1 MQLGNMQWGT
11 LEYIF
16 AIFAI
21 ATAFGVLLQAGI
33 LLGFFIAFV
42 KLRGKLETI
51 LTQVTDHALPL
62 IESSKAMLQ
71 DLSPKVQ
78 TISGNVAEISEMRK
92 HETVTI
98 KTSVDDVL
106 EKTRA
111 QTARVDEMV
120 SGTLDGISQA
130 STTIQQGI
138 EVPLRHI
145 HGIFNGLKA
154 GFETLKSKS
163 ASGEVY
169 TTRGEEPVVK
179 ETPVIVVE
187 EVIVTSTRVD

>member
-21 ATAFGVLLQAGI
+21 ATAVGVLLQAGI
-33 LLGFFIAFV
+33 MLGFFIAFV
-42 KLRGKLETI
+42 KLRGKLEAI

-78 TISGNVAEISEMRK
+78 TISGNVAEISEMLK

-130 STTIQQGI
+130 SATIQQGI

-145 HGIFNGLKA
+145 HGIFNGLRA
-154 GFETLKSKS
+154 GFATLKSRP
-163 ASGEVY
+163 GEVY
-169 TTRGEEPVVK
+169 RSRGEEPVVK

>member
-1 MQLGNMQWGT
+1 MQVGNMQWGT
-11 LEYIF
+11 LEWIF

-21 ATAFGVLLQAGI
+21 ATAVGVLMQAAIMTSFFFAFLKLQ
-33 LLGFFIAFV
+33 
-42 KLRGKLETI
+42 GKITQI
-51 LTQVTDHALPL
+51 LTQVTEHAMPL
-62 IESSKAMLQ
+62 IASSKVTLEE
-71 DLSPKVQ
+71 LSPKVQ
-78 TISGNVAEISEMRK
+78 TISTNLVEISELLK
-92 HETVTI
+92 QETHTV

-138 EVPLRHI
+138 EVPLRHV

-154 GFETLKSKS
+154 AFQTYKDKPARPVSSFTE
-163 ASGEVY
+163 A
-169 TTRGEEPVVK
+169 EEPVV
-179 ETPVIVVE
+179 VVVE
-187 EVIVTSTRVD
+187 EVIVSEGPLV

>member
-21 ATAFGVLLQAGI
+21 ATAIGVLLQAGI
-33 LLGFFIAFV
+33 MLGFFIAFL
-42 KLRGKLETI
+42 KLQGKIATI
-51 LTQVTDHALPL
+51 LTQVTEHALPL
-62 IESSKAMLQ
+62 IASSKVTLEELA
-71 DLSPKVQ
+71 PKVQ
-78 TISGNVAEISEMRK
+78 TISANLVEISELLK
-92 HETVTI
+92 EETHTI
-98 KTSVDDVL
+98 KTSVDEVL

-111 QTARVDEMV
+111 QTTRVDEMV

-145 HGIFNGLKA
+145 YGIFNGLKA
-154 GFETLKSKS
+154 AFETLKSKPTQPVS
-163 ASGEVY
+163 PINKV
-169 TTRGEEPVVK
+169 EEPVV
-179 ETPVIVVE
+179 VVVE
-187 EVIVTSTRVD
+187 EVIVTQAPLV

>member
-16 AIFAI
+16 AVFAI
-21 ATAFGVLLQAGI
+21 ATAVGVLIQAGI

-42 KLRGKLETI
+42 KLQGKLEKI
-51 LTQVTDHALPL
+51 LTHVTEHALPL
-62 IESSKAMLQ
+62 IESSKVMLQ
-71 DLSPKVQ
+71 DLSPKV
-78 TISGNVAEISEMRK
+78 TAISANLVEVSDMLK
-92 HETVTI
+92 HETATI
-98 KTSVDDVL
+98 KVSVDEVL

-130 STTIQQGI
+130 SATIQQGV

-145 HGIFNGLKA
+145 HGVFNGVKA
-154 GFETLKSKS
+154 AFETLKGKPAGSVAPVSK
-163 ASGEVY
+163 V
-169 TTRGEEPVVK
+169 EEPVV
-179 ETPVIVVE
+179 VVVE
-187 EVIVTSTRVD
+187 DVVVTEGPLV

>member
-21 ATAFGVLLQAGI
+21 ATAVGVLLQAGI
-33 LLGFFIAFV
+33 MLGFFIAFL
-42 KLRGKLETI
+42 KLQGKIATI
-51 LTQVTDHALPL
+51 LTQITDHAMPL
-62 IESSKAMLQ
+62 IASSKVTLEE
-71 DLSPKVQ
+71 LSPKVQ
-78 TISGNVAEISEMRK
+78 TISTNLVEISELLK
-92 HETVTI
+92 QETHTV
-98 KTSVDDVL
+98 KTSVDEVL
-106 EKTRA
+106 ERTRA

-138 EVPLRHI
+138 EIPLRHV

-154 GFETLKSKS
+154 AFQTYKDQPTRPVSPF
-163 ASGEVY
+163 AEV
-169 TTRGEEPVVK
+169 EEPVV
-179 ETPVIVVE
+179 VVVE
-187 EVIVTSTRVD
+187 EVIVAKANT

>member
-16 AIFAI
+16 AAFAI
-21 ATAFGVLLQAGI
+21 ATAVGVLLQAGI
-33 LLGFFIAFV
+33 LLGFFIAFL
-42 KLRGKLETI
+42 KIQGKISTI
-51 LTQVTDHALPL
+51 LTQITDHAMPL
-62 IESSKAMLQ
+62 VASSKVTLEELA
-71 DLSPKVQ
+71 PKIQ
-78 TISGNVAEISEMRK
+78 TISANLVEISELLK
-92 HETVTI
+92 EETHTV
-98 KTSVDDVL
+98 KSSVDDVL

-138 EVPLRHI
+138 EIPLRHV

-154 GFETLKSKS
+154 AFQTYKDKP
-163 ASGEVY
+163 ASVHPPVSV
-169 TTRGEEPVVK
+169 EEPV
-179 ETPVIVVE
+179 IIVE
-187 EVIVTSTRVD
+187 EVVVTQGPLV